1 MTAVKKHTIIVLSIV
16 CLVGAISV
24 FSQEE
29 YRNDCNLTLQ
39 DSMADDFGFFT
50 KDDIQKAYANMRTNC
65 PSMTPDETVPQSPYM
80 FDQLIRIGLQ
90 KLRGEA
96 EELGLQ
102 SATDGLAFKELV
114 EKSIA
119 AANSQDV
126 TIPSALQEEYNNIR
140 NRNGSYNTSKAKNE
154 WIYEWSTGL
163 YVRYLALCDLAWWIT
178 FNPSVVNTVAGTK
191 VVAINNRYNTCI
203 EDIEKIIVPAQQNI
217 VNTSTQVVNEQTKV
231 SLQESMNTY
240 SKSELDAIIETTN
253 NAKNNFVDVSK
264 KASAW
269 WAMKNCNPWS

>member
-154 WIYEWSTGL
+154 
-163 YVRYLALCDLAWWIT
+163 
-178 FNPSVVNTVAGTK
+178 
-191 VVAINNRYNTCI
+191 
-203 EDIEKIIVPAQQNI
+203 
-217 VNTSTQVVNEQTKV
+217 
-231 SLQESMNTY
+231 
-240 SKSELDAIIETTN
+240 
-253 NAKNNFVDVSK
+253 
-264 KASAW
+264 
-269 WAMKNCNPWS
+269 

>member
-1 MTAVKKHTIIVLSIV
+1 M
-16 CLVGAISV
+16 AISV

-39 DSMADDFGFFT
+39 ETIANDFGFFT

-65 PSMTPDETVPQSPYM
+65 PSMTPDETIPQSPYL
-80 FDQLIRIGLQ
+80 FDQLIWIGLQ

-96 EELGLQ
+96 EQLGLQ
-102 SATDGLAFKELV
+102 STIDGLAFKSLIET
-114 EKSIA
+114 SITT
-119 AANSQDV
+119 ANSQEV
-126 TIPSALQEEYNNIR
+126 IIPSTLQEEYNKIR
-140 NRNGSYNTSKAKNE
+140 NRNGTYDTNKAKNE
-154 WIYEWSTGL
+154 WVYEWSTGL
-163 YVRYLALCDLAWWIT
+163 YSRYLALCDLSWWIT

-191 VVAINNRYNTCI
+191 IVAINNKYNTCI

-217 VNTSTQVVNEQTKV
+217 INTSTQVINEHTKI

-240 SKSELDAIIETTN
+240 SKNELDTIIDTMN
-253 NAKNNFVDVSK
+253 NTKNNFVDVSK

-269 WAMKNCNPWS
+269 WVMTNCNPWS

>member
-154 WIYEWSTGL
+154 GIYEGSTGL
-163 YVRYLALCDLAWWIT
+163 YVRYLALCDLAWGIT

-264 KASAW
+264 KASAGG
-269 WAMKNCNPWS
+269 AMKNCNPGS